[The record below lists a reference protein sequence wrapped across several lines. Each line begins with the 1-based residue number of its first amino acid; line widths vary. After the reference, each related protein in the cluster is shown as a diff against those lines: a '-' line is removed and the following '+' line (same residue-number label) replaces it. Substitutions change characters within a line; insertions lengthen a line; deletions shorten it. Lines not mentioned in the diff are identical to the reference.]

1 MENCTMENR
10 AVKCLIDRATLV
22 LLARC
27 KQIWE
32 RKRLSII
39 ICLISLNLTRL

>member
-1 MENCTMENR
+1 METCAMENHV
-10 AVKCLIDRATLV
+10 VKCLIDRATLV

-27 KQIWE
+27 KQTWE

-39 ICLISLNLTRL
+39 ICLVSLNLTRL

>member
-1 MENCTMENR
+1 MKNR

-27 KQIWE
+27 KQTWE
-32 RKRLSII
+32 SKRLSVIV
-39 ICLISLNLTRL
+39 CLVSLNLT